1 MTTDEKIAEL
11 TPGEAGTAGETAQV
25 TPPTS
30 APTFSVS
37 ADEIEELM
45 LLRTVMHTLLR
56 KAVDARGKNIS
67 VKLDNVMAALPELHA
82 DGTVKRLNEWFT
94 GHSAKLAEQ
103 ARRAE
108 EARRAAAAAG
118 LAKLSPA
125 ERAALGL

>member
-1 MTTDEKIAEL
+1 MTTDKNIVEL
-11 TPGEAGTAGETAQV
+11 TTNEAGTAGETAQ
-25 TPPTS
+25 
-30 APTFSVS
+30 AHTFSVS

-67 VKLDNVMAALPELHA
+67 IKLDNIMAALPELHA
-82 DGTVKRLNEWFT
+82 DGSVKRLNEWFT